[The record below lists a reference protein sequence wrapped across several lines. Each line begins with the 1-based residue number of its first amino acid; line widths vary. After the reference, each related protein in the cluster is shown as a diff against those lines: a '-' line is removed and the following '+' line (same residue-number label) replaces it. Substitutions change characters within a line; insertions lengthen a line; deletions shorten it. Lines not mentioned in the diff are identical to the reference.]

1 MSFIT
6 GVLNSLTGGLIGD
19 IGNTVKKFVTT
30 DEDRLKFQVELE
42 QLFQNFT
49 LKLND
54 QIIALESQVTERQKN
69 DMASDSWLSK
79 NVRPIVLVY
88 LVIVT
93 TLLAYLTIFFLE
105 PDKVALLTPWISV
118 LNGLLIT
125 AFTFYFGGR
134 TIEKV
139 QQMKNG
145 TNK

>member
-30 DEDRLKFQVELE
+30 DEDRLKAQVELE

-79 NVRPIVLVY
+79 NVRPLVLVY

>member
-42 QLFQNFT
+42 QLFQDFT

-79 NVRPIVLVY
+79 SVRPLVLIY

>member
-1 MSFIT
+1 MSFVS
-6 GVLNSLTGGLIGD
+6 GLLGKLSGGLISD
-19 IGNTVKKFVTT
+19 IGGTVKQFVTT
-30 DEDRLKFQVELE
+30 DADRLKIQVEVE
-42 QLFQNFT
+42 KVVQDFT

-69 DMASDSWLSK
+69 DMTSDSWLSK
-79 NVRPIVLVY
+79 NVRPLVLIY

-93 TLLAYLTIFFLE
+93 TLLAYLTIFFLG

-139 QQMKNG
+139 QQMRNG
-145 TNK
+145 SNK

>member
-1 MSFIT
+1 MSFVS
-6 GVLNSLTGGLIGD
+6 GLLGKLSGGLISD
-19 IGNTVKKFVTT
+19 IGGTVKQFVTT
-30 DEDRLKFQVELE
+30 DADRLKIQAEVEKVV
-42 QLFQNFT
+42 QDFT

-79 NVRPIVLVY
+79 NVRPLVLIY

-93 TLLAYLTIFFLE
+93 TLLAYLTIFFLG

-139 QQMKNG
+139 QQMRNG
-145 TNK
+145 SNK

>member
-42 QLFQNFT
+42 QLFQDFT

-79 NVRPIVLVY
+79 NVRPLVLVY

>member
-1 MSFIT
+1 MSFVS
-6 GVLNSLTGGLIGD
+6 GLLGKLSGGLISD
-19 IGNTVKKFVTT
+19 IGGTVKQFVTT
-30 DEDRLKFQVELE
+30 DADRLKIQAEVEKVV
-42 QLFQNFT
+42 QDFT

-54 QIIALESQVTERQKN
+54 QIIALESQVTERHKN

-79 NVRPIVLVY
+79 NVRPLVLAY

-93 TLLAYLTIFFLE
+93 TLLAYLTIFFLG
-105 PDKVALLTPWISV
+105 PDKVALLTAWISV

-139 QQMKNG
+139 QQMRNG
-145 TNK
+145 SNK